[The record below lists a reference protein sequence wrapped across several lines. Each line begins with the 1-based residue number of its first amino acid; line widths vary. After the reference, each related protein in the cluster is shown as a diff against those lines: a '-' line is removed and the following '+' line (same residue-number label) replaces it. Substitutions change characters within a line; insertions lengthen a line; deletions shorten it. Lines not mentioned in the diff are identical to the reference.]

1 MKRIRLI
8 AFFLAVIAAGALF
21 YFISVSGN
29 QTTETPKANV
39 VIAAEDIPEN
49 TVITAEMLKLVSV
62 AAETVLSNTYDQAAD
77 IIGKTTNTK
86 IMSGEQVLSI
96 RLVDLGSTESE
107 TLSYAIEP
115 GMRAITIG
123 VGDTSSLDYMIKP
136 NDMID
141 IIAQYQI
148 ETQVVNASGAYENK
162 TIPTAILLM
171 QEIKVLAVDQ
181 VMQKSGLDVYTTLT
195 LEVTPEQAVQLSYSE
210 NAGLLRA
217 ILRSPLDT
225 DTASV
230 DTITITDIIG

>member
-1 MKRIRLI
+1 MKKIRLM
-8 AFFLAVIAAGALF
+8 AFFLAVITAGALF
-21 YFISVSGN
+21 YYLSVSGN
-29 QTTETPKANV
+29 QTAEVQKSH
-39 VIAAEDIPEN
+39 VIVAATDIPEN
-49 TVITAEMLKLVSV
+49 TVVTAEMLERVSV
-62 AAETVLSNTYDQAAD
+62 PAEMVLQNTYDKVSD
-77 IIGKTTNTK
+77 IIGKTTSAEM
-86 IMSGEQVLSI
+86 MSGEQVVSG
-96 RLVDLGSTESE
+96 RLVEVGSTENE

-148 ETQVVNASGAYENK
+148 ETQVMNANGSLENK
-162 TIPTAILLM
+162 TIPTATLLM
-171 QEIKVLAVDQ
+171 QGIKVLAVDQ

-195 LEVTPEQAVQLSYSE
+195 LEVTTEQAVELSYSE